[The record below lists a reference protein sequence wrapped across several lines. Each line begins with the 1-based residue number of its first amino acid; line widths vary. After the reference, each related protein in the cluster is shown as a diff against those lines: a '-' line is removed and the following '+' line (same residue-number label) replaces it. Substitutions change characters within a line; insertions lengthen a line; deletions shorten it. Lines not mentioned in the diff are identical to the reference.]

1 MKRKLGIIA
10 SSCSPFVDE
19 VDLLSEIK
27 DVGFDCFF
35 TGRYTKEAVAALRKR
50 ADEVGLAFETIHAPF
65 AAINTMWL
73 PGMSYRPI
81 YEGMEQSI
89 KSAAEFGIPT
99 VVTHLSSGW
108 NAPEVNDLGL
118 SRFDEL
124 VILADRLGVT
134 LAFENLRKIG
144 NVAYIVDRYEGM
156 KHVGFCYDW
165 GHEHCYT
172 KTVDWMDI
180 YCRRVACTHIHDN
193 HGRGE
198 EKTGDPDQHL
208 LPFDGTVDY
217 AHIMQ
222 KLDAYG
228 YAGPLTLEVGMS
240 ATEQYKQM
248 TPRAFLEDC
257 YARLQKIA
265 ALGEQ

>member
-10 SSCSPFVDE
+10 SCCMPAMGE
-19 VDLLSEIK
+19 LEALPEIK
-27 DVGFDCFF
+27 AAGFDCFF
-35 TGRYTKEAVAALRKR
+35 TGLYKREDIAALRKR
-50 ADEVGLAFETIHAPF
+50 ADEVGLEFETIHAPF
-65 AAINTMWL
+65 ANINAMWL
-73 PGMSYRPI
+73 PGMSYLDV
-81 YEGMEQSI
+81 YDKMEQSI
-89 KSAAEFGIPT
+89 DSAAEFGIPT

-108 NAPEVNDLGL
+108 NAPEITELGL

-124 VILADRLGVT
+124 VIRAEKRGVT

-144 NVAYIVDRYEGM
+144 NLAYIADRYENM

-198 EKTGDPDQHL
+198 TKTGDPDQHL

-217 AHIMQ
+217 AHIMRKIEQ
-222 KLDAYG
+222 YG
-228 YAGPLTLEVGMS
+228 YEGPLTLEVGMS
-240 ATEQYKQM
+240 ATEEYQKM
-248 TPRAFLEDC
+248 TPRAFLDEC
-257 YARLQKIA
+257 YARVKKISE
-265 ALGEQ
+265 L

>member
-10 SSCSPFVDE
+10 SCCAPLVDE

-35 TGRYTKEAVAALRKR
+35 TGRYQSDDVCALKKR
-50 ADEVGLAFETIHAPF
+50 ADEVGLEFETIHAPF
-65 AAINTMWL
+65 SGINNMWL
-73 PGMSYRPI
+73 PGMSYLPV
-81 YEGMEQSI
+81 YDKMVESI
-89 KSAAEFGIPT
+89 ESAAEFGIPT

-124 VILADRLGVT
+124 VILAERLGVT

-144 NVAYIVDRYEGM
+144 NVAYIVDRYESM
-156 KHVGFCYDW
+156 KNVGFCYDW

-217 AHIMQ
+217 AHIMKKIHQ
-222 KLDAYG
+222 YE

-240 ATEQYKQM
+240 ATEAYQKM
-248 TPRAFLEDC
+248 PPHAFLEDC
-257 YARLQKIA
+257 YTRIKKISE
-265 ALGEQ
+265 LGNN

>member
-10 SSCSPFVDE
+10 SCAMPVVDE
-19 VDLLSEIK
+19 LDALADIRE
-27 DVGFDCFF
+27 VGFDCFF
-35 TGRYTKEAVAALRKR
+35 TGRYQKNDVAALKKR
-50 ADEVGLAFETIHAPF
+50 ADEVGLEFETIHAPF
-65 AAINTMWL
+65 ANINAMWL
-73 PGMSYRPI
+73 PGMSYLDVYDKMI
-81 YEGMEQSI
+81 TSI
-89 KSAAEFGIPT
+89 DSAAEFGIPT

-124 VILADRLGVT
+124 VIHAERRGVT

-144 NVAYIVDRYEGM
+144 NVAYIVDRYEHM

-180 YCRRVACTHIHDN
+180 YCKRVACTHIHDN
-193 HGRGE
+193 HGRGA
-198 EKTGDPDQHL
+198 EKVGDPDEHL
-208 LPFDGTVDY
+208 LPFDGTIDY
-217 AHIMQ
+217 AHVMR
-222 KLDAYG
+222 KLDEYE

-240 ATEQYKQM
+240 ASEEYKKM
-248 TPRAFLEDC
+248 APKAFIQQAYD
-257 YARLQKIA
+257 RIKKISE
-265 ALGEQ
+265 L